1 MIEGRSLSDLY
12 SRMGSLGRAVEFD
25 TDVEN
30 GVGELAG
37 IDPDTTKDKLWLL
50 SYYEAKS
57 GVRSWDANYWLRSPN
72 LSNTNDVNF
81 VSASGQLSNYHYAYV
96 TYCARPAF
104 KISIN

>member
-1 MIEGRSLSDLY
+1 MP
-12 SRMGSLGRAVEFD
+12 FD

-50 SYYEAKS
+50 SYYEASKITMTQGIEEDS
-57 GVRSWDANYWLRSPN
+57 GARSWDAQYWLRSPY
-72 LSNTNDVNF
+72 STYTNGARSVYKSGTFSLNN
-81 VSASGQLSNYHYAYV
+81 SAYLRN
-96 TYCARPAF
+96 CARPAF